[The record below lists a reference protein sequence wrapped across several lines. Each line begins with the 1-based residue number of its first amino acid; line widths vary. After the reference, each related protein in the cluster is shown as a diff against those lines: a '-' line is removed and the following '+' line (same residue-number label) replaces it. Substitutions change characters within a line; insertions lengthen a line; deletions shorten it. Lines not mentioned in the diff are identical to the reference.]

1 MAEDK
6 DFEQNETKAEE
17 QLQIVDPPVA
27 GGAGGQQS
35 GQHESG
41 QQQAGQSDGAP
52 TGGAE
57 DPSAEEQNPSGEPD
71 EQENEPL
78 PRTWN

>member
-1 MAEDK
+1 MPEDK

-17 QLQIVDPPVA
+17 QLQIVDPPEPDGSGNQQA
-27 GGAGGQQS
+27 GQQS
-35 GQHESG
+35 G
-41 QQQAGQSDGAP
+41 AGAP
-52 TGGAE
+52 TGGPE
-57 DPSAEEQNPSGEPD
+57 DPTAEQQNVTGQPD

>member
-6 DFEQNETKAEE
+6 DFEHNETQAEE
-17 QLQIVDPPVA
+17 QLQIVDPPA
-27 GGAGGQQS
+27 PGEDGQEQ
-35 GQHESG
+35 G
-41 QQQAGQSDGAP
+41 QQQVGGAP
-52 TGGAE
+52 TGGPE
-57 DPSAEEQNPSGEPD
+57 DPSAGDQNPTGESD